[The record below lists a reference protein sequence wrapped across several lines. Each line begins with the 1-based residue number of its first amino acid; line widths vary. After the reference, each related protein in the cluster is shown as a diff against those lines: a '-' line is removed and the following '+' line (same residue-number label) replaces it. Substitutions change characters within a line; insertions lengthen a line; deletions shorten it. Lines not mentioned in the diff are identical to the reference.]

1 MIMALLMD
9 ISSLVSMANMAILVV
24 LLVVYARIYIK
35 TRATFTIGLAVFVS
49 MLMLHN
55 GIAVYGY
62 FAMAPLYSDELLPYF
77 AGIHIAELAGLIALL
92 KVTVWPEGLKT
103 TKACL
108 IDCGEQ
114 ARDLVEI
121 WKKVLI

>member
-1 MIMALLMD
+1 MALLMD
-9 ISSLVSMANMAILVV
+9 ISSIVSIANIAILIV
-24 LLVVYARIYIK
+24 LLAMYTKIYSR
-35 TRATFTIGLAVFVS
+35 TRATFTIGLAVFAG

-92 KVTVWPEGLKT
+92 KVTVWPAGLKT
-103 TKACL
+103 AKA
-108 IDCGEQ
+108 
-114 ARDLVEI
+114 AS
-121 WKKVLI
+121 

>member
-9 ISSLVSMANMAILVV
+9 ISSLVSMANMAILVA
-24 LLVVYARIYIK
+24 LLVVYARIFIK
-35 TRATFTIGLAVFVS
+35 TRATFTIGLAVFAG

-55 GIAVYGY
+55 GIAVYAY

-103 TKACL
+103 TTKA
-108 IDCGEQ
+108 
-114 ARDLVEI
+114 AS
-121 WKKVLI
+121 

>member
-1 MIMALLMD
+1 MALLMD
-9 ISSLVSMANMAILVV
+9 ISSLVSMVNMAILVV

-103 TKACL
+103 TKA
-108 IDCGEQ
+108 
-114 ARDLVEI
+114 AS
-121 WKKVLI
+121 